1 MDAAEEPAAA
11 GSVMEPPAAGSVLE
25 APVAKAAGPAGPPPP
40 VFVPDEP
47 NISGS
52 TVHGVLL
59 EGKDLLEIPVEE
71 ILALSLS
78 SIEPAE
84 SLIND
89 VCYEVSKTEAERW
102 HRAADLAQDNVYR
115 LKAQMDQLVRL
126 KPNHHPL
133 VLARQIGM
141 GQVSGTGKTVNTP
154 LKEVIMGVSK
164 VVSQLDGTVTKQ
176 SKSLEKISTLLEML
190 CSSMKELISVEQKKS
205 TLVSQMSQAAKATSM
220 AGTPTTPASV
230 PGIAPPGSAPSG
242 LVTPPTTGGAPQA
255 TLGTGHVAS
264 TSPPPA
270 PKLMPT
276 NLTPPMPSGF
286 PPVPAFMGQNYGT
299 TPA

>member
-1 MDAAEEPAAA
+1 
-11 GSVMEPPAAGSVLE
+11 
-25 APVAKAAGPAGPPPP
+25 
-40 VFVPDEP
+40 
-47 NISGS
+47 
-52 TVHGVLL
+52 
-59 EGKDLLEIPVEE
+59 
-71 ILALSLS
+71 
-78 SIEPAE
+78 
-84 SLIND
+84 
-89 VCYEVSKTEAERW
+89 
-102 HRAADLAQDNVYR
+102 
-115 LKAQMDQLVRL
+115 
-126 KPNHHPL
+126 
-133 VLARQIGM
+133 
-141 GQVSGTGKTVNTP
+141 
-154 LKEVIMGVSK
+154 MGVSK

-299 TPA
+299 TPAAGCTSTPMTPATSASGSDGGPPPPHWNWKRVRLADGSWAWAEPGQGDV